1 MTRQNKNNNDK
12 SREEPVTDSWD
23 DADHK
28 VLSSEEDAALFKI
41 ISASFTGLLDIQ
53 ELKSDPAYS
62 DTNDMVKQVIAEYQK
77 NTRHNKDNEKFIRES
92 FNGKTREAYLEKE
105 IGQIK
110 QEINSSNLNNISA
123 EWVKEWHEK
132 KQMNGGKDR
141 KTEEIKEFIA
151 NSLKLQENK
160 TEIKKSA
167 GKKRRLIRRL
177 VISYTM
183 LAAAAIMGAVF
194 LIRPL
199 LPSYNPD
206 KIFSKFYEPL
216 PVLSSVTR
224 SIDAGENEAFASALQ
239 SYKGG
244 NYPDAA
250 TGFSQAMIKETASL
264 SPRFY
269 LGITQIAL
277 QDYNKAID
285 LLDDVASQQSELSK
299 DARWYL
305 GLAYIKAGNKGKA
318 SECFALLAKSTGF
331 YSERSEK
338 ILRRLK

>member
-1 MTRQNKNNNDK
+1 MTRQNKNNDDK
-12 SREEPVTDSWD
+12 SRGEPVTDSWD

-28 VLSSEEDAALFKI
+28 VLPSEEDAALFEM

-53 ELKSDPAYS
+53 EVKNDPAYGET
-62 DTNDMVKQVIAEYQK
+62 DDMVKLVITDYQK
-77 NTRHNKDNEKFIRES
+77 NATHNKDNEKFIRDS
-92 FNGKTREAYLEKE
+92 FDGKSREIIIKKE
-105 IGQIK
+105 IGRIK
-110 QEINSSNLNNISA
+110 QEINHGNLEKISA
-123 EWVKEWHEK
+123 DWVKEWHEK
-132 KQMNGGKDR
+132 RQRNGGKDA
-141 KTEEIKEFIA
+141 KTEEIREFIT
-151 NSLKLQENK
+151 NSLKPQENI
-160 TEIKKSA
+160 TEINKSA
-167 GKKRRLIRRL
+167 GKKKRLIRRL
-177 VISYTM
+177 VISYSM
-183 LAAAAIMGAVF
+183 LAAAAILGAVF

-216 PVLSSVTR
+216 PVPSSVTR
-224 SIDAGENEAFASALQ
+224 SIDAGENEAFASALE

-250 TGFSQAMIKETASL
+250 TGFSQAMVKETASL

-305 GLAYIKAGNKGKA
+305 GLSYMKAGNKAKA
-318 SECFALLAKSTGF
+318 SECFELLAKSSGF
-331 YSERSEK
+331 YSKRSEK